1 MTANITLI
9 LTFLTVAPTAAAEQS
24 SAYPKASLLI
34 EAREL
39 AKPETRASHRVLDT
53 RSKVKYEA
61 GHVPGAAR
69 VDAAAWSKAFTTDLD
84 LDLNRWSRRIGDLGI
99 DADTPVVVYGDSDT
113 PDAARTWWLL
123 RYWGVKNVR
132 LLNGGWQAW
141 KADVGEISKEEPQF
155 SSRRP
160 QLQPQKSRL
169 TTMDQ
174 LLQSLPGSSVQI
186 IDARS
191 QGEYCG
197 VEKTAQR
204 NGAIPGAVHLEWKEV
219 LDPHTRR
226 FKSADQLT
234 QLFQEKKIDL
244 KRPSVTHCQS
254 GGRAAVMAFALELMG
269 AKDVSNYYKSWAEWG
284 NAENTPV
291 VKPER

>member
-1 MTANITLI
+1 MTANITVI
-9 LTFLTVAPTAAAEQS
+9 LTLLTIASDKEQS

-69 VDAAAWSKAFTTDLD
+69 VDAAAWSKAFNTDLD
-84 LDLNRWSRRIGDLGI
+84 LNHWSRRIGDLGI

-113 PDAARTWWLL
+113 PDAARIWWLL
-123 RYWGVKNVR
+123 RYWGAKEVR

-141 KADVGEISKEEPQF
+141 EKDIGELSKEEPQL
-155 SSRRP
+155 SPKHP

-174 LLQSLPGSSVQI
+174 LLQSLPGNALQI

-191 QGEYCG
+191 LDEYCG

-219 LDPHTRR
+219 LDPRTHR
-226 FKSADQLT
+226 FKSADELT

-291 VKPER
+291 TKPEK

>member
-9 LTFLTVAPTAAAEQS
+9 LAFLTVAPTAAAEQS

-69 VDAAAWSKAFTTDLD
+69 VDAAAWSKAFTTD

-219 LDPHTRR
+219 LDPHTHR